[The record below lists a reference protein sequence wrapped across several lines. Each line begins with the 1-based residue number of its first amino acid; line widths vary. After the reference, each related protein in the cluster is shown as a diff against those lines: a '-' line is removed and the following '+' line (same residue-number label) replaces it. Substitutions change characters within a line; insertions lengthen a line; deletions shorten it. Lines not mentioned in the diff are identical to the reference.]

1 MSNGDLERARPPD
14 YADGSPDGINS
25 NTAPVAKAS
34 AIASIADKTP
44 NWVFLLISIIALV
57 LAMLAWNDASRTR
70 DAVRDLS
77 NAMQAANTAMVEM
90 AGNAARAA
98 AKAETATAR
107 ANVSEL
113 YAKQLF
119 TEMNRLGYPIRTPA
133 EEHVP
138 QPPETAI
145 PENPQ

>member
-1 MSNGDLERARPPD
+1 MTPDKPPQD
-14 YADGSPDGINS
+14 YAEGSPDGINGNS
-25 NTAPVAKAS
+25 APVAKS
-34 AIASIADKTP
+34 NAIVNLADKTP
-44 NWVFLLISIIALV
+44 NWVFLLISIIALL
-57 LAMLAWNDASRTR
+57 LAALAWNDASRTR
-70 DAVRDLS
+70 DAVNEL
-77 NAMQAANTAMVEM
+77 AGQVQAANIAMLDM

-138 QPPETAI
+138 QPPDTAI